1 MHCLP
6 SATLGK
12 GFVECFGHSAK
23 RSFPVVMLWFW
34 VNGAMMQERQWWR
47 LCWWRPL
54 VLLERPHMEH
64 IVDAGAGRKLQPDG
78 DLVDEFDDVV
88 RPEEARL
95 QFAAHSLRK
104 RRRRALS

>member
-1 MHCLP
+1 
-6 SATLGK
+6 
-12 GFVECFGHSAK
+12 
-23 RSFPVVMLWFW
+23 
-34 VNGAMMQERQWWR
+34 
-47 LCWWRPL
+47 
-54 VLLERPHMEH
+54 MEH